1 MFSDNELK
9 EMAARWVGADRTP
22 RRIRVFTD
30 TSDFLGIEYDD
41 IVILGNR
48 PYLIRQNERE
58 GRFGIEEEQKF
69 WVKRAV
75 DLVDGSMN
83 NQWLEL

>member
-9 EMAARWVGADRTP
+9 EMAARWLGADRTP

-30 TSDFLGIEYDD
+30 TSDFFGIEYDD

-48 PYLIRQNERE
+48 HISSGRTRE
-58 GRFGIEEEQKF
+58 KAG
-69 WVKRAV
+69 
-75 DLVDGSMN
+75 LV
-83 NQWLEL
+83 